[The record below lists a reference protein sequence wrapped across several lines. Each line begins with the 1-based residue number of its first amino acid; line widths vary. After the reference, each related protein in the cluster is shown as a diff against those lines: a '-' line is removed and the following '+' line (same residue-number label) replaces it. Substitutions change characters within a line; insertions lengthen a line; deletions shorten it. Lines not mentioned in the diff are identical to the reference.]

1 MQTKLVNFFL
11 LGGPFMWP
19 ILFLSI
25 LCVALIIERSLTAL
39 VFHGRTRRFIEFLG
53 ARGKVPSSGI
63 PGIDSDVFAL
73 TPAEQDRHMNSVFQ
87 GIFNRTMRIV
97 DIFSLIVN
105 LAPLLG
111 FIGTVSGMIQA
122 FNAIAQA
129 DKVSVKLVASGISE
143 ALITTLFGLVVAIPA
158 AFTEHMLRFYYAS
171 RAHILEE
178 EVRSFTV
185 GTWVDH
191 ENRP

>member
-1 MQTKLVNFFL
+1 MQTKLVNLFI

-25 LCVALIIERSLTAL
+25 LCVALILERSLTAA
-39 VFHGRTRRFIEFLG
+39 VFHASTRRFIAFLG
-53 ARGKVPSSGI
+53 ARGKEPRSGI
-63 PGIDSDVFAL
+63 PGIDAAVFAL
-73 TPAEQDRHMNSVFQ
+73 TPDEQDRHMNGVFQ

-158 AFTEHMLRFYYAS
+158 AFTEHMLRFYYTS
-171 RAHILEE
+171 RAHALEE
-178 EVRSFTV
+178 EVRSCAV
-185 GTWVDH
+185 GTGIDH